1 MSDVDSI
8 EMVCDWTAM
17 ALEFGE
23 NGGSARA
30 WANKSIGQRVAFN
43 DQKRQFI
50 YQIIDELEGQFG
62 AVQ

>member
-1 MSDVDSI
+1 MGSI
-8 EMVCDWTAM
+8 DPAGWNCSR
-17 ALEFGE
+17 
-23 NGGSARA
+23 SARA